1 MNTTKNNNKNEKQAV
16 KTINAAARNAAKTIN
31 AAGRNLAAERKTLAE
46 TVRFIAAADS
56 NDAQLFRELLALPK
70 NANNTA
76 RRLAAQKIMQY
87 LPTVISYKYYNEA
100 GALVSVQKK
109 PCTARGNLN
118 VDTLTEVRKAL
129 ANIRAKRAAVDEI
142 KRLGGVA
149 VDYNRLSK
157 TARVALNFKQRI
169 VVTCEVYK

>member
-1 MNTTKNNNKNEKQAV
+1 MKTTTNSKNEKKAV

-31 AAGRNLAAERKTLAE
+31 AAARNLAAERKTLAE
-46 TVRFIAAADS
+46 TVRFLAASDS
-56 NDAQLFRELLALPK
+56 EDAQLFRELLALPK
-70 NANNTA
+70 DANNTA

-87 LPTVISYKYYNEA
+87 LPTVIVYKYYNEA
-100 GALVSVQKK
+100 GVLTNIQKK

-118 VDTLTEVRKAL
+118 VDTLQETKKAL

-149 VDYNRLSK
+149 VDFSKLSK
-157 TARVALNFKQRI
+157 TAQNALNFEQQVI
-169 VVTCEVYK
+169 CTVDQYK

>member
-1 MNTTKNNNKNEKQAV
+1 MKTTTNNKNENQAV
-16 KTINAAARNAAKTIN
+16 KTINAAARNAAKSIN

-46 TVRFIAAADS
+46 TVRFIAS
-56 NDAQLFRELLALPK
+56 SESEDAQLYRELLALPH
-70 NANNTA
+70 NANNAA
-76 RRLAAQKIMQY
+76 RRLAAQKIMEY
-87 LPTVISYKYYNEA
+87 LPTVIVYKYYNEA
-100 GALVSVQKK
+100 GVLSNIQKK

-149 VDYNRLSK
+149 VDFSLLSK
-157 TARVALNFKQRI
+157 SARAALDFKQCI
-169 VVTCEVYK
+169 VATCEIYK

>member
-1 MNTTKNNNKNEKQAV
+1 MKTNKNNKTEKQAV
-16 KTINAAARNAAKTIN
+16 NTINAAARNAAKTIN
-31 AAGRNLAAERKTLAE
+31 TAGRNLAAERKTLAE
-46 TVRFIAAADS
+46 TVRFLAASDS
-56 NDAQLFRELLALPK
+56 EDAQLYRELLALPH
-70 NANNTA
+70 NANNAA
-76 RRLAAQKIMQY
+76 RRLVAQKIMQY

-129 ANIRAKRAAVDEI
+129 ANIRAKRAAVEEI

-149 VDYNRLSK
+149 VDYSRLSIS
-157 TARVALNFKQRI
+157 ARAALDFKQRI
-169 VVTCEVYK
+169 VATIEVYK

>member
-1 MNTTKNNNKNEKQAV
+1 METTKKNNNTTKA
-16 KTINAAARNAAKTIN
+16 INAAARNAAKTIN

-46 TVRFIAAADS
+46 TVRFLAASDS
-56 NDAQLFRELLALPK
+56 EDAQLFRELLALPH
-70 NANNTA
+70 NANNAA

-100 GALVSVQKK
+100 GALVSIQKK
-109 PCTARGNLN
+109 PCTAHGNLN

-129 ANIRAKRAAVDEI
+129 ANIRAKRAAVAEI

-149 VDYNRLSK
+149 VDFSMLSK
-157 TARVALNFKQRI
+157 STRAALDFKQR
-169 VVTCEVYK
+169 VVATCEIYK

>member
-1 MNTTKNNNKNEKQAV
+1 MKTTTNNKNEKQNV

-46 TVRFIAAADS
+46 TVRFLAAS
-56 NDAQLFRELLALPK
+56 ESEDAQLFRELLALPK

-87 LPTVISYKYYNEA
+87 LPTVVVYKYYNEA
-100 GALVSVQKK
+100 GVLTNIQKK

-118 VDTLTEVRKAL
+118 VDTLAEVKKAL
-129 ANIRAKRAAVDEI
+129 ANIQAKKAAHAEIKNMGGIAVDCN
-142 KRLGGVA
+142 L
-149 VDYNRLSK
+149 LSSS
-157 TARVALNFKQRI
+157 ARKALDFEQRI
-169 VVTCEVYK
+169 VATCEIYK

>member
-1 MNTTKNNNKNEKQAV
+1 MKTTQDNKNEKQTV

-46 TVRFIAAADS
+46 TVRFLAASDS
-56 NDAQLFRELLALPK
+56 EDAQLFRTLLALPH

-87 LPTVISYKYYNEA
+87 LPTVIVYKYYNEA
-100 GALVSVQKK
+100 GVLTNIQKK
-109 PCTARGNLN
+109 PCTARGNFN
-118 VDTLTEVRKAL
+118 VDTLAEVKKAL
-129 ANIRAKRAAVDEI
+129 ANIQAKKAAHAEI

-149 VDYNRLSK
+149 VDYNRLPK
-157 TARVALNFKQRI
+157 TVQAALNFEQR
-169 VVTCEVYK
+169 VVATCEIYK

>member
-1 MNTTKNNNKNEKQAV
+1 MKTNKINKNEKQAV

-46 TVRFIAAADS
+46 TVRFIASSDS
-56 NDAQLFRELLALPK
+56 EDAQLFRELLALPH
-70 NANNTA
+70 NANNAA

-100 GALVSVQKK
+100 GALVSVQKR

-118 VDTLTEVRKAL
+118 VDTLAEVRKAL

-142 KRLGGVA
+142 KRYGGVA
-149 VDYNRLSK
+149 VDFSKLSK
-157 TARVALNFKQRI
+157 SAQTALNFEQS
-169 VVTCEVYK
+169 VVMTIEQYK

>member
-1 MNTTKNNNKNEKQAV
+1 MNTTQDNKTEKKAV
-16 KTINAAARNAAKTIN
+16 KTINAVARNAAKTIN

-46 TVRFIAAADS
+46 TVRFIADS
-56 NDAQLFRELLALPK
+56 DSEDAQLFRELLALPK

-100 GALVSVQKK
+100 GMLVSIQKK

-149 VDYNRLSK
+149 VDYSLISK
-157 TARVALNFKQRI
+157 AAQAALNFEQRI
-169 VVTCEVYK
+169 VATCEIYK

>member
-1 MNTTKNNNKNEKQAV
+1 MKTTKSNNTEKKAV
-16 KTINAAARNAAKTIN
+16 KTINAAARNAAKSIN

-46 TVRFIAAADS
+46 TVRFLAASDS
-56 NDAQLFRELLALPK
+56 EDAQLYRELLALPH
-70 NANNTA
+70 NANNAA

-87 LPTVISYKYYNEA
+87 LPTVIVYKYYNEA
-100 GALVSVQKK
+100 GVLTNIQKK

-129 ANIRAKRAAVDEI
+129 ANIRAQRAAVDEI

-157 TARVALNFKQRI
+157 SARAALDFRQSIVA
-169 VVTCEVYK
+169 TCEVYK

>member
-1 MNTTKNNNKNEKQAV
+1 MKTTQNNNKTTKQV
-16 KTINAAARNAAKTIN
+16 SKNINAAARNAAKTIN

-46 TVRFIAAADS
+46 TVRFLAASDAE
-56 NDAQLFRELLALPK
+56 DAQLFRELLALPH
-70 NANNTA
+70 NANNAA

-87 LPTVISYKYYNEA
+87 LPTVIVYKYYNEA
-100 GALVSVQKK
+100 GVLTNIQKK

-118 VDTLTEVRKAL
+118 VDTLQETKKAL

-157 TARVALNFKQRI
+157 TAQAALNFEQRV
-169 VVTCEVYK
+169 VVTCEIYK

>member
-1 MNTTKNNNKNEKQAV
+1 MKTTQNNKAEKKAV
-16 KTINAAARNAAKTIN
+16 KTINAAARNAAKAIN

-46 TVRFIAAADS
+46 TVRFLSASDS
-56 NDAQLFRELLALPK
+56 DDAQLFRELLALPH
-70 NANNTA
+70 NANNAA

-87 LPTVISYKYYNEA
+87 LPTVIAYKYYNEA
-100 GALVSVQKK
+100 GALVSIQKR

-118 VDTLTEVRKAL
+118 VDTLQETKKAL

-149 VDYNRLSK
+149 VDFSRLSK
-157 TARVALNFKQRI
+157 SARAALDFKQCI
-169 VVTCEVYK
+169 VATCEIYK

>member
-1 MNTTKNNNKNEKQAV
+1 MKTTQDNKNEKKTL

-46 TVRFIAAADS
+46 TVRFLAASDS
-56 NDAQLFRELLALPK
+56 EDAQLFRELLALPL

-76 RRLAAQKIMQY
+76 RRLAAQKIMQF
-87 LPTVISYKYYNEA
+87 LPTVIVYKYYNEA
-100 GALVSVQKK
+100 GVLTNIQKK

-118 VDTLTEVRKAL
+118 VDTLAEVKKAL
-129 ANIRAKRAAVDEI
+129 ANIQAKKAAHDEI

-149 VDYNRLSK
+149 VDFSKLSK
-157 TARVALNFKQRI
+157 SARTALDFKQCI
-169 VVTCEVYK
+169 VATCEIYK

>member
-1 MNTTKNNNKNEKQAV
+1 MNTRQDHTTEKQTV

-31 AAGRNLAAERKTLAE
+31 AAGRKLAAERKTLAE
-46 TVRFIAAADS
+46 TVRFLAASDS
-56 NDAQLFRELLALPK
+56 EDAQLYRELLALPH
-70 NANNTA
+70 NANNAA

-87 LPTVISYKYYNEA
+87 LPTVIVYKYHNEA
-100 GALVSVQKK
+100 GVLTNIQKK

-118 VDTLTEVRKAL
+118 VDTLAEVRKAL

-149 VDYNRLSK
+149 VDFSRLSK
-157 TARVALNFKQRI
+157 AARAALDFKQCI
-169 VVTCEVYK
+169 VATCEIYK

>member
-1 MNTTKNNNKNEKQAV
+1 MKTTQDNKTEKKAV
-16 KTINAAARNAAKTIN
+16 KTINAAARNAAQTIN
-31 AAGRNLAAERKTLAE
+31 AAGRKLAAERKTLAE
-46 TVRFIAAADS
+46 TVRFIAASDS
-56 NDAQLFRELLALPK
+56 EDAQLYRELLALPH
-70 NANNTA
+70 NANNAA

-87 LPTVISYKYYNEA
+87 LPTVIVYKYYNEA
-100 GALVSVQKK
+100 GVLTNIQKK

-157 TARVALNFKQRI
+157 AAQTALNFEQR
-169 VVTCEVYK
+169 VVATCEVYK

>member
-1 MNTTKNNNKNEKQAV
+1 MKTTKSNNTEKQAV
-16 KTINAAARNAAKTIN
+16 KTINAAARDAAKTIN
-31 AAGRNLAAERKTLAE
+31 AAGRNLAAGRKTLAE
-46 TVRFIAAADS
+46 TVRFLSASDS
-56 NDAQLFRELLALPK
+56 EDAQLFRTLLALPH
-70 NANNTA
+70 NANNAA

-129 ANIRAKRAAVDEI
+129 ANIQAQKAAHAGI
-142 KRLGGVA
+142 KNMGGVA

-157 TARVALNFKQRI
+157 AAQTALNFEQR
-169 VVTCEVYK
+169 VVATCEVYK

>member
-1 MNTTKNNNKNEKQAV
+1 MKTNKTNNKKQAS
-16 KTINAAARNAAKTIN
+16 KSINAAARNAAKTIN

-46 TVRFIAAADS
+46 TMRFIAS
-56 NDAQLFRELLALPK
+56 SESEDAQLFRELLALPR
-70 NANNTA
+70 NANNAA

-87 LPTVISYKYYNEA
+87 LPTVIVYKYYNEA
-100 GALVSVQKK
+100 GVLSNIQKK

-129 ANIRAKRAAVDEI
+129 ANIRAKRTAVDEI

-157 TARVALNFKQRI
+157 AAQTALNFEQR
-169 VVTCEVYK
+169 VVATCEVYK

>member
-1 MNTTKNNNKNEKQAV
+1 MNTSKNTNKNEKQTS
-16 KTINAAARNAAKTIN
+16 KSINAAARNAAKTIN

-46 TVRFIAAADS
+46 TVRFISAADS
-56 NDAQLFRELLALPK
+56 EDAQLFRELLALPQ

-87 LPTVISYKYYNEA
+87 LPTVIMYKYYNEA
-100 GALVSVQKK
+100 GVLTNIQKK

-118 VDTLTEVRKAL
+118 VDTLAEVRKAL

-149 VDYNRLSK
+149 VDYSLLSK
-157 TARVALNFKQRI
+157 SARAALDFKQR
-169 VVTCEVYK
+169 VVATCEIYK